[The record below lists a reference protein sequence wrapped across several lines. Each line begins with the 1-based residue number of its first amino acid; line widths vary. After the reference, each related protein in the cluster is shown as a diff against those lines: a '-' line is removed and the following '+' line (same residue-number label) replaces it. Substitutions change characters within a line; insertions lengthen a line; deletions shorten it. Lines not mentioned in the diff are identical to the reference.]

1 MGGGRGAGNDGELAR
16 SPRFSLSPRLV
27 VGLWQCGRVA
37 PLEKKKKRW
46 LRLGSE
52 SLVSLNES
60 KTNFFSSS
68 REANL
73 SGSQGT

>member
-37 PLEKKKKRW
+37 PLEKKKSA
-46 LRLGSE
+46 GSDLAPRA
-52 SLVSLNES
+52 S
-60 KTNFFSSS
+60 
-68 REANL
+68 
-73 SGSQGT
+73 